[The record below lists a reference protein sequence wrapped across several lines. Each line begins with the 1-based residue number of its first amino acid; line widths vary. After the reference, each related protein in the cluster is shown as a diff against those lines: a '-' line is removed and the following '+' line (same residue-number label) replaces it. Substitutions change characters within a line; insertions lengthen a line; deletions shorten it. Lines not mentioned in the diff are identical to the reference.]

1 MVVKK
6 VFITILGATNEMF
19 SIFVPISLAL
29 LLTQYISGFSEIAL
43 IVIAVLS
50 TMYRAID
57 VGYLRD

>member
-29 LLTQYISGFSEIAL
+29 LLTQSISGFSEIAL

>member
-6 VFITILGATNEMF
+6 VFIMILGATNEMF

-29 LLTQYISGFSEIAL
+29 LLTQSISGFSEIAL